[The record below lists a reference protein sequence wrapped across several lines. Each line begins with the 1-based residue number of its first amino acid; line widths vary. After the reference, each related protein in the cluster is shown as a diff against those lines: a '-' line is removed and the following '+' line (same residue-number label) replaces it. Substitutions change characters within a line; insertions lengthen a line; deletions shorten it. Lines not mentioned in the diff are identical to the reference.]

1 MGKWI
6 AWTSILSMVG
16 TGLAVSA
23 LAASMFSS
31 DQEKQPRLP
40 QLTMDQLNDQ
50 QKSFA
55 GEILKVSANGISGP
69 YNSLLR
75 STDMGERMFKL
86 LDYLR
91 LKTSVPIRLNE
102 FAILIQAR
110 LWTSQVEWTTHS
122 RLALKAGLPESVI
135 ADLKLGKRPASMQ
148 PDEAAVYDFAMELST
163 KHEVSDATYKRLR
176 DIFSEQQTVDL
187 IVLGGTYD
195 TLAMLLKAQENDV
208 VPGST
213 PPLQPL
219 SMH

>member
-1 MGKWI
+1 MRKWI
-6 AWTSILSMVG
+6 AWTSVISLAG
-16 TGLAVSA
+16 AGLAVAA
-23 LAASMFSS
+23 LATNLYSS
-31 DQEKQPRLP
+31 DKEKEPRLP

-55 GEILKVSANGISGP
+55 SEILKVSANGIAGP

-75 STDMGERMFKL
+75 SPDMGERMFKL

-91 LKTSVPIRLNE
+91 FKTSVPIRLNE

-110 LWTSQVEWTTHS
+110 LWSSEVEWTTHS
-122 RLALKAGLPESVI
+122 RLAMKAGLPEAVI
-135 ADLKLGKRPASMQ
+135 AELKQGKRPASMQ
-148 PDEAAVYDFAMELST
+148 PDEAAVYDFSIELST

-187 IVLGGTYD
+187 ITLGGTYD

-208 VPGST
+208 APGST
-213 PPLQPL
+213 PALRPLPA
-219 SMH
+219 H

>member
-1 MGKWI
+1 
-6 AWTSILSMVG
+6 
-16 TGLAVSA
+16 VS
-23 LAASMFSS
+23 
-31 DQEKQPRLP
+31 DKEKAPRLP
-40 QLTMDQLNDQ
+40 QLTMDQLNDR

-55 GEILKVSANGISGP
+55 DEILKVSANGIAGP

-75 STDMGERMFKL
+75 SPDMGERMFKL

-91 LKTSVPIRLNE
+91 FNTSIPIRLNE

-122 RLALKAGLPESVI
+122 RLALKAGLSQAVI
-135 ADLKLGKRPASMQ
+135 DDLKQGKRPSSMQ
-148 PDEAAVYDFAMELST
+148 ADEAAVYDFAMELST

-187 IVLGGTYD
+187 ITLSGTYD

-208 VPGST
+208 APGST

-219 SMH
+219 PSR